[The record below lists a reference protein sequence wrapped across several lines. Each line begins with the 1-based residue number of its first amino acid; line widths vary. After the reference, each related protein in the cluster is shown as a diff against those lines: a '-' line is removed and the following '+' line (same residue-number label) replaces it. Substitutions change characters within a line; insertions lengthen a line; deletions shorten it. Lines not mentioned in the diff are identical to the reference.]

1 MTEVYARSM
10 DGAWA
15 GYAALLLVGYLI
27 GSIPTGVL
35 MAKLTGGVD
44 PRQVG
49 SGRTGGTNALRAMG
63 WTRGLAVALFDGC
76 KGAVPVLIAKYV
88 EAPDVV
94 LALTGVAAVVGA
106 WRSVFL
112 GFHGGRGVATGI
124 GAMFAIAPLVVL
136 LAAPVF
142 LIVIGLSRYVSL
154 GSLLGSAAA
163 AVIMLALVVAG
174 VIPPALL
181 VFGVAGAAIV
191 WLAHADN
198 IDRLI
203 HGQERKLSFGRSQRS

>member
-1 MTEVYARSM
+1 M
-10 DGAWA
+10 DGELL
-15 GYAALLLVGYLI
+15 GYGLLVLVGYVI

-35 MAKLTGGVD
+35 VARLTGGVD
-44 PRQVG
+44 PRDIG
-49 SGRTGGTNALRAMG
+49 SGRIGGTNALRAMG
-63 WTRGLAVALFDGC
+63 PTRGVAVGLFDGC
-76 KGAVPVLIAKYV
+76 KGAVPVLIAMYF

-94 LALTGVAAVVGA
+94 LALVGVAAVVGA
-106 WRSVFL
+106 WRSIFL

-163 AVIMLALVVAG
+163 ALIMLGLVMAG
-174 VIPPALL
+174 IIPPALL

-203 HGQERKLSFGRSQRS
+203 HGRERKLDFTRSQRS

>member
-1 MTEVYARSM
+1 VRYARGM
-10 DGAWA
+10 DSQTLSA
-15 GYAALLLVGYLI
+15 VGLIIVAYLI

-35 MAKLTGGVD
+35 LAKATGGVD
-44 PRQVG
+44 PRTVG

-63 WTRGLAVALFDGC
+63 WRRGLAVALFDGC
-76 KGAVPVLIAKYV
+76 KGAVPVLIAMYFA
-88 EAPDVV
+88 APDVV
-94 LALTGVAAVVGA
+94 LALCGVAAVVGA

-163 AVIMLALVVAG
+163 ALIMLGLVVAG
-174 VIPPALL
+174 IIPPALL
-181 VFGVAGAAIV
+181 VFGVAGAAVV

-198 IDRLI
+198 IDRLL
-203 HGQERKLSFGRSQRS
+203 HGQERKLDFSRSQRS

>member
-1 MTEVYARSM
+1 M
-10 DGAWA
+10 DGQLL
-15 GYAALLLVGYLI
+15 GYGALLLVAYLI

-35 MAKLTGGVD
+35 MARLTGGVD
-44 PRQVG
+44 PREVG

-76 KGAVPVLIAKYV
+76 KGAVPVLIAMYV
-88 EAPDVV
+88 DAPDVI

-142 LIVIGLSRYVSL
+142 LVVIGLSRYVSL

-181 VFGVAGAAIV
+181 VFGIAGAAIV

-198 IDRLI
+198 IDRLL
-203 HGQERKLSFGRSQRS
+203 HGRERKLSFGRGQRS

>member
-1 MTEVYARSM
+1 MLAAM
-10 DGAWA
+10 DGELL
-15 GYAALLLVGYLI
+15 GYVLLVVVGYLL

-35 MAKLTGGVD
+35 VAKATGGVD
-44 PRQVG
+44 PRTVG

-63 WTRGLAVALFDGC
+63 WTRGVSVALFDGC
-76 KGAVPVLIAKYV
+76 KGAAAILIARSF

-94 LALTGVAAVVGA
+94 VALAGVAVVFGA
-106 WRSVFL
+106 WKSVFL

-124 GAMFAIAPLVVL
+124 GVMFALAPIVCL

-142 LIVIGLSRYVSL
+142 LIVIALSRYVSL

-163 AVIMLALVVAG
+163 ALIMLALIAAG
-174 VIPPALL
+174 FLPPGLAI
-181 VFGVAGAAIV
+181 FGVLGAVIV

-203 HGQERKLSFGRSQRS
+203 HGQERRLDFRRGQRS

>member
-1 MTEVYARSM
+1 M
-10 DGAWA
+10 DGQLL
-15 GYAALLLVGYLI
+15 GYGALLLVAYLI

-44 PRQVG
+44 PREVG

-76 KGAVPVLIAKYV
+76 KGAVPVLIAMYV
-88 EAPDVV
+88 DAPDVI

-136 LAAPVF
+136 LAAPIF
-142 LIVIGLSRYVSL
+142 LVVIGLSRYVSL

-181 VFGVAGAAIV
+181 VFGIAGAAIV

-198 IDRLI
+198 IDRLL
-203 HGQERKLSFGRSQRS
+203 HGRERKLSFGRSQRS

>member
-1 MTEVYARSM
+1 M
-10 DGAWA
+10 DGELL
-15 GYAALLLVGYLI
+15 GYGLLLLVAYLI

-35 MAKLTGGVD
+35 IARLTGGID

-63 WTRGLAVALFDGC
+63 WKRGLTVALFDGC
-76 KGAVPVLIAKYV
+76 KGAVPVLIALYV
-88 EAPDVV
+88 QAPDVI
-94 LALTGVAAVVGA
+94 LALAGVFAVVGA

-124 GAMFAIAPLVVL
+124 GAMFAIAPLVIL

-142 LIVIGLSRYVSL
+142 LVVIGLSRYVSL

-163 AVIMLALVVAG
+163 ALIMLGLVMADI
-174 VIPPALL
+174 IPPGLL
-181 VFGVAGAAIV
+181 VFGVAGAVIV

-203 HGQERKLSFGRSQRS
+203 HHQERKLDFTRSPRS

>member
-1 MTEVYARSM
+1 M
-10 DGAWA
+10 DGELL
-15 GYAALLLVGYLI
+15 GYGLLLVVAYLI

-35 MAKLTGGVD
+35 IARLTGGID

-63 WTRGLAVALFDGC
+63 WKRGLTVALFDGC
-76 KGAVPVLIAKYV
+76 KGAVPVLIALYV
-88 EAPDVV
+88 QAPDVI
-94 LALTGVAAVVGA
+94 LALAGVFAVVGA

-124 GAMFAIAPLVVL
+124 GAMFAIAPLVIL

-142 LIVIGLSRYVSL
+142 LVVIGLSRYVSL

-163 AVIMLALVVAG
+163 ALIMLGLVMADI
-174 VIPPALL
+174 IPPGLL
-181 VFGVAGAAIV
+181 VFGVAGAVIV

-203 HGQERKLSFGRSQRS
+203 HHQERKLDFTRSPRS

>member
-1 MTEVYARSM
+1 V
-10 DGAWA
+10 DGLA
-15 GYAALLLVGYLI
+15 GAALLVLVAYLI
-27 GSIPTGVL
+27 GSVPTGVL
-35 MAKLTGGVD
+35 VARATGGVD
-44 PRQVG
+44 PRTVG

-63 WTRGLAVALFDGC
+63 WTRGLSVALFDGC
-76 KGAVPVLIAKYV
+76 KGAVPVLIAKYFQS
-88 EAPDVV
+88 PDIVV
-94 LALTGVAAVVGA
+94 ALVGLAAVVGA

-124 GAMFAIAPLVVL
+124 GAMFAIAPLVCL

-142 LIVIGLSRYVSL
+142 LVVIGLSRYVSL

-174 VIPPALL
+174 ILPPGLL
-181 VFGVAGAAIV
+181 VFGILGALVV

-198 IDRLI
+198 IDRLL
-203 HGQERKLSFGRSQRS
+203 HGQERKLTFTRSERS

>member
-1 MTEVYARSM
+1 MRYPRPM
-10 DGAWA
+10 DGERL
-15 GYAALLLVGYLI
+15 GYGLILLVAYLI
-27 GSIPTGVL
+27 GSIPTGVVV
-35 MAKLTGGVD
+35 AKLTGGID

-49 SGRTGGTNALRAMG
+49 SGRTGGTNAIRAMG
-63 WTRGLAVALFDGC
+63 WKRGLAVALFDGC
-76 KGAVPVLIAKYV
+76 KGAGSVLLAMYFQ
-88 EAPDVV
+88 APDVV
-94 LALTGVAAVVGA
+94 LALAGVAAVVGA

-124 GAMFAIAPLVVL
+124 GAMFALAPLVCI

-163 AVIMLALVVAG
+163 ALIMLVLVMAG
-174 VIPPALL
+174 VISPAML
-181 VFGVAGAAIV
+181 VFGIAGAVVV

-203 HGQERKLSFGRSQRS
+203 HGQERKLDFSRSQRT